1 MSLRQAATL
10 GAAQTA
16 TTMALSFISVKVTS
30 VFLGPAGLGTLG
42 QFTYFITMTQAVL
55 AAGLNIGL
63 VRRTAELGDDRPAR
77 ERVVSTVLR
86 ALVIAGI
93 PVALVIAASSG
104 WLARELLQRVGQL
117 AEAEIVEP
125 ALIGRHR
132 RKSVAQIDARTLGIF
147 F

>member
-86 ALVIAGI
+86 ALVLAGI

-104 WLARELLQRVGQL
+104 WLARWLLHDASLGIPFVVFAALFVLGL
-117 AEAEIVEP
+117 A
-125 ALIGRHR
+125 
-132 RKSVAQIDARTLGIF
+132 ARTACVIVMK
-147 F
+147 

>member
-86 ALVIAGI
+86 ALVLAGV
-93 PVALVIAASSG
+93 PVALVIAAGSPAGCFMTLRSAFRSSSS
-104 WLARELLQRVGQL
+104 
-117 AEAEIVEP
+117 
-125 ALIGRHR
+125 R
-132 RKSVAQIDARTLGIF
+132 RCSCSASPRPSSSRARTAPRTSAR
-147 F
+147 